1 MLLHTAQAACSSNAH
16 RHCRGCSEGCSGG
29 RRVSTGHL
37 CPRGASPR
45 RPRWGAGT
53 RCPVLQAPA
62 EAQKPPERRPARHG
76 PQQPGRCPPPA
87 SASPPPTSGTMDT
100 SRLRVLLSL
109 PVLLQL
115 AAGGGSP
122 RSGAPPRGC
131 PAHCQCEPDGRMLL
145 RVDCSDLGLSE
156 LPSNL
161 SVFTSY
167 LDLSMNNIS
176 HLSPNPLPSLRF
188 LEELRLAGNALTY
201 IPKGAFAGLYSLKV
215 LMLQNNQL
223 RQVPTEALQNLRS
236 LQSLRLDANHISY
249 VPPSCFSGLH
259 SLRHLWLDDNALT
272 EIPVQAFRSLSAL
285 QAMTL
290 ALNKIHHIP
299 DYAFGNLSSLV
310 VLHLHN
316 NRIHSLGKKC
326 FDGLHSLETLDLN
339 YNNLDEFPTAI
350 RTLSNLKELGFHS
363 NNIRSIPE
371 KAFVGNP
378 SLITIHFY
386 DNPIQFVGRSAFQH
400 LPELRTLTLN
410 GASQITEFPDLTG
423 TANLESLTLTG
434 AQISS
439 LPQTVCDQLPNLQV
453 LDLSYNLLEDLPS
466 FSVCQK
472 IQKIDL
478 RHNEIYEIKVDAFQ
492 QLLGLRSLNLAWNK
506 IVTIHPNAFSTLPSL
521 IKLDLSSN
529 LLSSFPVTG
538 LHGLTHLKLTGNH
551 GLQSLISSENFPE
564 LKVIEMP
571 YAYQC
576 CAFGVCENVYK
587 ISNQWNKGD
596 NSSMDDLY
604 KKDTGMFQVQDERDL
619 EDFLF
624 DFEEDLKALHSVQ
637 CSPSPGPFKPCEHL
651 FGSWLI
657 RIGVWTI
664 AVLALTCNALVTST
678 VFRSPLYI
686 SSVKLLIGMIAVV
699 NMLTGVC
706 SAVLAGVDAF
716 TFGSFARHGAWW
728 ENGVG
733 CQVIG
738 FLSIF
743 ASESSVFLLT
753 LAALERGFSVK
764 CSAKFETKT
773 PFSSLKAVI
782 LLCTLLALAMAT
794 VPLLGGSE
802 YSASPLCL
810 PLPFGEPSTTGYM
823 VALVLLNSLCFL
835 VMTIA
840 YTRLYCN
847 LEKGDLENIW
857 DCSMVKHIALLLFTN
872 CILYCP
878 VAFLSFS
885 SLLNLTFISPEVI
898 KFILLVIVPLP
909 ACLNPLLYILF
920 NPHFKEDLGSLGKQ
934 SHLWTRSPHPSLMS
948 INSDDVEK
956 QSCDSTQALVTFTSA
971 SIAYDLPS
979 NSVSLPA
986 YPMTESCHLSSV
998 AFVPCL

>member
-1 MLLHTAQAACSSNAH
+1 
-16 RHCRGCSEGCSGG
+16 
-29 RRVSTGHL
+29 
-37 CPRGASPR
+37 
-45 RPRWGAGT
+45 
-53 RCPVLQAPA
+53 
-62 EAQKPPERRPARHG
+62 
-76 PQQPGRCPPPA
+76 
-87 SASPPPTSGTMDT
+87 
-100 SRLRVLLSL
+100 
-109 PVLLQL
+109 
-115 AAGGGSP
+115 
-122 RSGAPPRGC
+122 
-131 PAHCQCEPDGRMLL
+131 
-145 RVDCSDLGLSE
+145 
-156 LPSNL
+156 
-161 SVFTSY
+161 
-167 LDLSMNNIS
+167 
-176 HLSPNPLPSLRF
+176 
-188 LEELRLAGNALTY
+188 
-201 IPKGAFAGLYSLKV
+201 
-215 LMLQNNQL
+215 
-223 RQVPTEALQNLRS
+223 
-236 LQSLRLDANHISY
+236 RLDANHISS
-249 VPPSCFSGLH
+249 VPPSCFSGLY

-290 ALNKIHHIP
+290 ALNKIQHIP
-299 DYAFGNLSSLV
+299 DYAFRNLSSLV
-310 VLHLHN
+310 V
-316 NRIHSLGKKC
+316 
-326 FDGLHSLETLDLN
+326 LDLN

-363 NNIRSIPE
+363 NNIKSIPE

-378 SLITIHFY
+378 SLITM
-386 DNPIQFVGRSAFQH
+386 S
-400 LPELRTLTLN
+400 LN

-423 TANLESLTLTG
+423 TASLESLTLTG

-466 FSVCQK
+466 FSVCRK
-472 IQKIDL
+472 LQKIDL
-478 RHNEIYEIKVDAFQ
+478 RHNEMCEIRANTFQ
-492 QLLGLRSLNLAWNK
+492 QLFSLRSLNLAWNK
-506 IVTIHPNAFSTLPSL
+506 IAIIHPNAFSTLPSL
-521 IKLDLSSN
+521 RKLDLSSN
-529 LLSSFPVTG
+529 RLSSFPVTG

-551 GLQSLISSENFPE
+551 ALQSLISSENFPE

-596 NSSMDDLY
+596 NSSADDLH
-604 KKDTGMFQVQDERDL
+604 KKDAGMFQVQDERDL
-619 EDFLF
+619 EDFLL

-637 CSPSPGPFKPCEHL
+637 CSPSPGPFKLCEYL

-678 VFRSPLYI
+678 VFRAPLYI
-686 SSVKLLIGMIAVV
+686 SSVKLLIGLIAVV
-699 NMLTGVC
+699 NMLTGVS

-716 TFGSFARHGAWW
+716 TFGSFAQHGAWW
-728 ENGVG
+728 EQGVG
-733 CQVIG
+733 CQVVG

-753 LAALERGFSVK
+753 LAALERGSSVK

-773 PFSSLKAVI
+773 PFSSLKAIVA
-782 LLCTLLALAMAT
+782 LCAMLAAT
-794 VPLLGGSE
+794 IAAVPLLGGSE

-810 PLPFGEPSTTGYM
+810 PLPFGEPSATGYM

-840 YTRLYCN
+840 YTKLYCN

-934 SHLWTRSPHPSLMS
+934 THFWTRSKHTSLMS

-971 SIAYDLPS
+971 SRAYDLPS
-979 NSVSLPA
+979 NSGSPPA

>member
-1 MLLHTAQAACSSNAH
+1 
-16 RHCRGCSEGCSGG
+16 
-29 RRVSTGHL
+29 
-37 CPRGASPR
+37 
-45 RPRWGAGT
+45 
-53 RCPVLQAPA
+53 
-62 EAQKPPERRPARHG
+62 
-76 PQQPGRCPPPA
+76 
-87 SASPPPTSGTMDT
+87 MDT
-100 SRLRVLLSL
+100 SWVSVLLSL
-109 PVLLQL
+109 PIFLQL
-115 AAGGGSP
+115 AAGGSSP
-122 RSGAPPRGC
+122 RPSALLRGC

-176 HLSPNPLPSLRF
+176 QLPPSPLHSLRF

-201 IPKGAFAGLYSLKV
+201 IPKGTFAGLYSLKV
-215 LMLQNNQL
+215 LMLQNNHL

-310 VLHLHN
+310 VL
-316 NRIHSLGKKC
+316 
-326 FDGLHSLETLDLN
+326 DLN
-339 YNNLDEFPTAI
+339 YNNLDEFPIAI

-363 NNIRSIPE
+363 NNIKSIPE

-386 DNPIQFVGRSAFQH
+386 DNPIQLVGRSAFQN

-423 TANLESLTLTG
+423 TASLESLTLTG

-439 LPQTVCDQLPNLQV
+439 LPQAVCDQLPNLQV
-453 LDLSYNLLEDLPS
+453 LDLSYNLLEELPS

-472 IQKIDL
+472 LQKIDL
-478 RHNEIYEIKVDAFQ
+478 RHNEIYAIKVDTFQ
-492 QLLGLRSLNLAWNK
+492 QLLSLRSLNLAWNK
-506 IVTIHPNAFSTLPSL
+506 IAVLHPNAFSTLPSL
-521 IKLDLSSN
+521 RKLDLSSN
-529 LLSSFPVTG
+529 RLSSFPVTG

-551 GLQSLISSENFPE
+551 ALQSLISSENFPE

-596 NSSMDDLY
+596 NSSTDDFH
-604 KKDTGMFQVQDERDL
+604 KKDAGMFQVQDDRDL
-619 EDFLF
+619 EDFLL

-637 CSPSPGPFKPCEHL
+637 CSPSPGPFKLCEYL

-678 VFRSPLYI
+678 VFRAPLYI
-686 SSVKLLIGMIAVV
+686 SSIKLLIGLIAAV
-699 NMLTGVC
+699 NMLMGVS

-716 TFGSFARHGAWW
+716 TFGSFAQHGAWW
-728 ENGVG
+728 EQGVG
-733 CQVIG
+733 CQVVG

-773 PFSSLKAVI
+773 PFSSLKAI
-782 LLCTLLALAMAT
+782 IWLCAALALTIAM
-794 VPLLGGSE
+794 VPLLGGSG

-840 YTRLYCN
+840 YTKLYCN
-847 LEKGDLENIW
+847 LEKGDLENMW

-920 NPHFKEDLGSLGKQ
+920 NPHFKEDLGSVGKQ
-934 SHLWTRSPHPSLMS
+934 AHIWTRSKHPSLVS
-948 INSDDVEK
+948 INSDDIEK

-979 NSVSLPA
+979 NSGSPPA
-986 YPMTESCHLSSV
+986 YPTTESCHLSSV

>member
-1 MLLHTAQAACSSNAH
+1 
-16 RHCRGCSEGCSGG
+16 
-29 RRVSTGHL
+29 
-37 CPRGASPR
+37 
-45 RPRWGAGT
+45 
-53 RCPVLQAPA
+53 
-62 EAQKPPERRPARHG
+62 
-76 PQQPGRCPPPA
+76 
-87 SASPPPTSGTMDT
+87 MDT
-100 SRLRVLLSL
+100 SPVGVLLSL
-109 PVLLQL
+109 LVLLQL
-115 AAGGGSP
+115 AAGADSLRP
-122 RSGAPPRGC
+122 GALLRDC
-131 PAHCQCEPDGRMLL
+131 PEQCQCESDGRMLL
-145 RVDCSDLGLSE
+145 KVDCSDLGLSE

-161 SVFTSY
+161 SVFTSF

-176 HLSPNPLPSLRF
+176 QLPPEPLHSLRF

-215 LMLQNNQL
+215 LMLQNNHL
-223 RQVPTEALQNLRS
+223 RQVPTEALQNLRN

-290 ALNKIHHIP
+290 ALNKIYHIP

-339 YNNLDEFPTAI
+339 YNTLDEFPTAI
-350 RTLSNLKELGFHS
+350 RTLSNLKEL
-363 NNIRSIPE
+363 
-371 KAFVGNP
+371 
-378 SLITIHFY
+378 HFY
-386 DNPIQFVGRSAFQH
+386 DNPIQLVGKSAFQH
-400 LPELRTLTLN
+400 LPQLRTLTLN

-423 TANLESLTLTG
+423 TASLQSLTLTG

-453 LDLSYNLLEDLPS
+453 LDLSYNLLQDLPS
-466 FSVCQK
+466 FSVCHK
-472 IQKIDL
+472 LQKIDL
-478 RHNEIYEIKVDAFQ
+478 RHNEIYEIKVDTFQ
-492 QLLGLRSLNLAWNK
+492 QLLGLRILNLASNK
-506 IVTIHPNAFSTLPSL
+506 IAIIHANAFSTLLSL
-521 IKLDLSSN
+521 RKLDLSSN
-529 LLSSFPVTG
+529 RLSSFPVTG

-551 GLQSLISSENFPE
+551 ALQSLISSENFPE

-576 CAFGVCENVYK
+576 CAFGLCENVYK

-596 NSSMDDLY
+596 NSSTDDLHR
-604 KKDTGMFQVQDERDL
+604 KDVGMLQVQDERDL
-619 EDFLF
+619 EDILL
-624 DFEEDLKALHSVQ
+624 DFEDDLKPLHSVQ
-637 CSPSPGPFKPCEHL
+637 CSPSPGPFKLCEYL

-664 AVLALTCNALVTST
+664 AVLALTCNALVVTLT
-678 VFRSPLYI
+678 VFRAPLYL
-686 SSVKLLIGMIAVV
+686 SSIKLLIGLIAGA
-699 NMLTGVC
+699 NMLMGVS

-716 TFGSFARHGAWW
+716 TFGSFAQHGAWW
-728 ENGVG
+728 EQGAG
-733 CQVIG
+733 CQVVG

-764 CSAKFETKT
+764 CAAKFETKA
-773 PFSSLKAVI
+773 PFCSLKAIIV
-782 LLCTLLALAMAT
+782 LCALLALTIAV

-835 VMTIA
+835 VMTIT
-840 YTRLYCN
+840 YTKLYCN
-847 LEKGDLENIW
+847 LEKGDLENVW
-857 DCSMVKHIALLLFTN
+857 DCSMVKHVALLLFTN

-885 SLLNLTFISPEVI
+885 SLLNLTFISPEVV
-898 KFILLVIVPLP
+898 KFILLVVVPLP

-920 NPHFKEDLGSLGKQ
+920 NPHFKEDLGGLGKQ
-934 SHLWTRSPHPSLMS
+934 THFWTRSKHSSLMS

-971 SIAYDLPS
+971 GIAYDLPS
-979 NSVSLPA
+979 NSVAPPV

>member
-1 MLLHTAQAACSSNAH
+1 MSDNVAFTQQAWLNTTSTVIELKKKAIDPEYSLLCAMKQEDREQITYTNLRGQRRFPGGDDTLPQVLKDESESVCQSDVRTEQLDSLAVADAAPHT
-16 RHCRGCSEGCSGG
+16 
-29 RRVSTGHL
+29 
-37 CPRGASPR
+37 
-45 RPRWGAGT
+45 
-53 RCPVLQAPA
+53 
-62 EAQKPPERRPARHG
+62 
-76 PQQPGRCPPPA
+76 
-87 SASPPPTSGTMDT
+87 
-100 SRLRVLLSL
+100 
-109 PVLLQL
+109 
-115 AAGGGSP
+115 
-122 RSGAPPRGC
+122 
-131 PAHCQCEPDGRMLL
+131 
-145 RVDCSDLGLSE
+145 
-156 LPSNL
+156 L
-161 SVFTSY
+161 SVFLSR
-167 LDLSMNNIS
+167 DLSMNNIS
-176 HLSPNPLPSLRF
+176 QLPPSPLHSLRF

-215 LMLQNNQL
+215 LMLQNNHL

-363 NNIRSIPE
+363 NNIKSIPE

-386 DNPIQFVGRSAFQH
+386 DNPIQLVGRSAFQH

-410 GASQITEFPDLTG
+410 GASQITEFPDLSGTG
-423 TANLESLTLTG
+423 SLESLTLTG

-439 LPQTVCDQLPNLQV
+439 LPQTVCDQLPNLQM

-472 IQKIDL
+472 LQKIDL
-478 RHNEIYEIKVDAFQ
+478 RHNEIYEIKVDTFQ
-492 QLLGLRSLNLAWNK
+492 QLLSLRSLNLAWNK
-506 IVTIHPNAFSTLPSL
+506 IAIIHPSAFSTLPSL
-521 IKLDLSSN
+521 RKLDLSSN
-529 LLSSFPVTG
+529 RLSSFPVTG

-551 GLQSLISSENFPE
+551 ALQSLISSENFPE

-596 NSSMDDLY
+596 NSSTDDLH
-604 KKDTGMFQVQDERDL
+604 KKDAGMFQVQDERDL
-619 EDFLF
+619 EDLLL

-637 CSPSPGPFKPCEHL
+637 CSPSPGPFKLCEYL

-678 VFRSPLYI
+678 VFRAPLYI
-686 SSVKLLIGMIAVV
+686 SSIKLLIGLIAAV
-699 NMLTGVC
+699 NMLMGVA
-706 SAVLAGVDAF
+706 SAVLAGVDAV
-716 TFGSFARHGAWW
+716 TFGSKA
-728 ENGVG
+728 
-733 CQVIG
+733 
-738 FLSIF
+738 
-743 ASESSVFLLT
+743 
-753 LAALERGFSVK
+753 
-764 CSAKFETKT
+764 
-773 PFSSLKAVI
+773 FSSLKAII
-782 LLCTLLALAMAT
+782 LLCAVLALTIAT

-840 YTRLYCN
+840 YTKLYCN

-885 SLLNLTFISPEVI
+885 SLLNLTFIGPEVI
-898 KFILLVIVPLP
+898 KFILLVIGPLP

-934 SHLWTRSPHPSLMS
+934 AHFWARSKHSSLMS

-979 NSVSLPA
+979 NAGSPST
-986 YPMTESCHLSSV
+986 YPKTESCHLSSV

>member
-1 MLLHTAQAACSSNAH
+1 
-16 RHCRGCSEGCSGG
+16 
-29 RRVSTGHL
+29 
-37 CPRGASPR
+37 
-45 RPRWGAGT
+45 
-53 RCPVLQAPA
+53 
-62 EAQKPPERRPARHG
+62 
-76 PQQPGRCPPPA
+76 
-87 SASPPPTSGTMDT
+87 MDT
-100 SRLRVLLSL
+100 SPVGVLLSL

-115 AAGGGSP
+115 AAVGGSP
-122 RSGAPPRGC
+122 RPGALLRGC

-156 LPSNL
+156 LPANL

-176 HLSPNPLPSLRF
+176 QLPPNPLYSLRF

-215 LMLQNNQL
+215 LMLQNNHL

-249 VPPSCFSGLH
+249 VPPSCFRGLH
-259 SLRHLWLDDNALT
+259 SLRHLWLDDNSLT
-272 EIPVQAFRSLSAL
+272 EVPVQAFRSLSAL

-350 RTLSNLKELGFHS
+350 RTLSNLKEL
-363 NNIRSIPE
+363 
-371 KAFVGNP
+371 
-378 SLITIHFY
+378 HFY
-386 DNPIQFVGRSAFQH
+386 DNPIQLVGRSAFQH

-423 TANLESLTLTG
+423 TASLESLTLTG

-439 LPQTVCDQLPNLQV
+439 LPQTACDQLPNLQV

-472 IQKIDL
+472 LQKIDL
-478 RHNEIYEIKVDAFQ
+478 RHNEIYEIKVDTFQ
-492 QLLGLRSLNLAWNK
+492 QLLGLRALNLAWNK
-506 IVTIHPNAFSTLPSL
+506 IAIIHPNAFSTLPSL
-521 IKLDLSSN
+521 RKLDLSSN
-529 LLSSFPVTG
+529 RLSSLPVTG

-551 GLQSLISSENFPE
+551 ALQSLISSENFPE

-587 ISNQWNKGD
+587 ISNQWNKED
-596 NSSMDDLY
+596 NRSTDDLY
-604 KKDTGMFQVQDERDL
+604 KKDAGMSQVQDERDL
-619 EDFLF
+619 EDFLL
-624 DFEEDLKALHSVQ
+624 DFEEDLKALHSAQ
-637 CSPSPGPFKPCEHL
+637 CSPSPGPFKLCEYL

-678 VFRSPLYI
+678 VFRAPLYI
-686 SSVKLLIGMIAVV
+686 SSIKLLIGLIAAV
-699 NMLTGVC
+699 NMLMGVS

-716 TFGSFARHGAWW
+716 TFGRFAQHGAWW
-728 ENGVG
+728 EQGVG
-733 CQVIG
+733 CQVVG

-764 CSAKFETKT
+764 CSAKLERKT
-773 PFSSLKAVI
+773 PFSSLKAII
-782 LLCTLLALAMAT
+782 LLCAVLALTIAT

-802 YSASPLCL
+802 FSASPLCL
-810 PLPFGEPSTTGYM
+810 PLPFGDPSTAGYM

-840 YTRLYCN
+840 YTKLYCN
-847 LEKGDLENIW
+847 LEKGDLENMW

-934 SHLWTRSPHPSLMS
+934 THFWTRSRNPSLMS

-956 QSCDSTQALVTFTSA
+956 QSCDSTQALVTFTST
-971 SIAYDLPS
+971 SIGYDLPS
-979 NSVSLPA
+979 NSVSPPA
-986 YPMTESCHLSSV
+986 YPVTESCHLSSV

>member
-1 MLLHTAQAACSSNAH
+1 
-16 RHCRGCSEGCSGG
+16 
-29 RRVSTGHL
+29 
-37 CPRGASPR
+37 
-45 RPRWGAGT
+45 
-53 RCPVLQAPA
+53 
-62 EAQKPPERRPARHG
+62 
-76 PQQPGRCPPPA
+76 
-87 SASPPPTSGTMDT
+87 MDT
-100 SRLRVLLSL
+100 SSAGLLLAL

-122 RSGAPPRGC
+122 RPGALLRGC
-131 PAHCQCEPDGRMLL
+131 PAHCQCEADGRMLL

-176 HLSPNPLPSLRF
+176 QLPPNPLHGLRF

-215 LMLQNNQL
+215 LMLQNNHL

-236 LQSLRLDANHISY
+236 LQSLRLDANHISS
-249 VPPSCFSGLH
+249 VPPSCFSGLY

-272 EIPVQAFRSLSAL
+272 EIPVQALRSLSAL

-299 DYAFGNLSSLV
+299 DYAFRNLSSLV

-363 NNIRSIPE
+363 NNIKSIPE

-378 SLITIHFY
+378 SLITM
-386 DNPIQFVGRSAFQH
+386 
-400 LPELRTLTLN
+400 TLN

-423 TANLESLTLTG
+423 TASLESLTLTG

-439 LPQTVCDQLPNLQV
+439 LPQTVCDQLPNLQA

-472 IQKIDL
+472 LQKIDL
-478 RHNEIYEIKVDAFQ
+478 RHNEMCEIRANTFQ
-492 QLLGLRSLNLAWNK
+492 QLFSLRSLNLAWNK
-506 IVTIHPNAFSTLPSL
+506 IAIIHPNAFSTLPSL
-521 IKLDLSSN
+521 RKLDLSSN
-529 LLSSFPVTG
+529 RLSSFPVTG

-551 GLQSLISSENFPE
+551 ALQSLISSENFPE

-587 ISNQWNKGD
+587 ISNQWTKGD
-596 NSSMDDLY
+596 NSSADDLH
-604 KKDTGMFQVQDERDL
+604 KKDAGMFQVQDERDL
-619 EDFLF
+619 EDFLL

-637 CSPSPGPFKPCEHL
+637 CSPSPGPFKLCEYL
-651 FGSWLI
+651 FGSWLT

-678 VFRSPLYI
+678 VFRAPLYI
-686 SSVKLLIGMIAVV
+686 SSVKLLIGLIAVV
-699 NMLTGVC
+699 NMLTGVS

-716 TFGSFARHGAWW
+716 TFGSFAQHGAWW
-728 ENGVG
+728 EQGVG
-733 CQVIG
+733 CQVVG

-773 PFSSLKAVI
+773 PFSSLKAIVV
-782 LLCTLLALAMAT
+782 LCAVLAVTVAA

-810 PLPFGEPSTTGYM
+810 PLPFGEPSATGYM

-840 YTRLYCN
+840 YTKLYCN

-920 NPHFKEDLGSLGKQ
+920 NPHFKEDLGSLGKKT
-934 SHLWTRSPHPSLMS
+934 HFWTRAKHTSLMS

-971 SIAYDLPS
+971 SRAYDLPS
-979 NSVSLPA
+979 NSGSPPA

>member
-1 MLLHTAQAACSSNAH
+1 
-16 RHCRGCSEGCSGG
+16 
-29 RRVSTGHL
+29 
-37 CPRGASPR
+37 
-45 RPRWGAGT
+45 
-53 RCPVLQAPA
+53 
-62 EAQKPPERRPARHG
+62 
-76 PQQPGRCPPPA
+76 
-87 SASPPPTSGTMDT
+87 MDT
-100 SRLRVLLSL
+100 SRARALLAL
-109 PVLLQL
+109 PLLLQL

-122 RSGAPPRGC
+122 RPGALPRGC

-176 HLSPNPLPSLRF
+176 QLPPSPLHSLRF

-215 LMLQNNQL
+215 LMLQNNHL

-350 RTLSNLKELGFHS
+350 KTLSNLKELGFHS
-363 NNIRSIPE
+363 NNIKSIPE

-386 DNPIQFVGRSAFQH
+386 DNPIQLVGRSAFQH

-410 GASQITEFPDLTG
+410 GASQITEFPDLSG
-423 TANLESLTLTG
+423 TASLESLTLTG

-439 LPQTVCDQLPNLQV
+439 LPQTVCDQLPNLQM

-472 IQKIDL
+472 LQKIDL
-478 RHNEIYEIKVDAFQ
+478 RHNEIYEIKVDTFQ
-492 QLLGLRSLNLAWNK
+492 QLLSLRSLNLAWNK
-506 IVTIHPNAFSTLPSL
+506 IAIIHPSAFSTLPSL
-521 IKLDLSSN
+521 RKLDLSSN
-529 LLSSFPVTG
+529 RLSSFPVTG
-538 LHGLTHLKLTGNH
+538 LHGLTHLKLTGNRA
-551 GLQSLISSENFPE
+551 LQSLISSENFPE

-596 NSSMDDLY
+596 NSSTDDLH
-604 KKDTGMFQVQDERDL
+604 KKDAGMFQVQDERDL
-619 EDFLF
+619 EDLLL
-624 DFEEDLKALHSVQ
+624 DFEEERKALRAVQ
-637 CSPSPGPFKPCEHL
+637 CSPSPGPFRLCECL

-657 RIGVWTI
+657 RIGVW
-664 AVLALTCNALVTST
+664 AVAAVALPCNALVTCT
-678 VFRSPLYI
+678 VFRAPLDLSP
-686 SSVKLLIGMIAVV
+686 VKLLVGLIAAA
-699 NMLTGVC
+699 NMLAGVA
-706 SAVLAGVDAF
+706 SAVLAGVDAV
-716 TFGSFARHGAWW
+716 TFGSFARHGARW
-728 ENGVG
+728 EQGPG
-733 CQVIG
+733 CRAVG
-738 FLSIF
+738 FLATF
-743 ASESSVFLLT
+743 AAESSVFLLT
-753 LAALERGFSVK
+753 LAALERGLPGKS
-764 CSAKFETKT
+764 SAKLEPRAF
-773 PFSSLKAVI
+773 PGLKAAA
-782 LLCTLLALAMAT
+782 LLCAGLALAVAA
-794 VPLLGGSE
+794 VPLLGGGGG
-802 YSASPLCL
+802 YGASPLCL
-810 PLPFGEPSTTGYM
+810 PLPFGEPRAAGYV

-835 VMTIA
+835 AMTAA
-840 YTRLYCN
+840 YTRLYCS
-847 LEKGDLENIW
+847 LEKGGLESRW
-857 DCSMVKHIALLLFTN
+857 DCAMVKHVALLLFTN
-872 CILYCP
+872 CVLYCP

-885 SLLNLTFISPEVI
+885 SLLNLAFLGPEVVA
-898 KFILLVIVPLP
+898 FILLVVGPLP
-909 ACLNPLLYILF
+909 ACLNPLLYILL
-920 NPHFKEDLGSLGKQ
+920 NPHFKEDLGSLGKRAPF
-934 SHLWTRSPHPSLMS
+934 WTRSKRASLML
-948 INSDDVEK
+948 INSDDDAEK
-956 QSCDSTQALVTFTSA
+956 QSCDSTQALVTFA
-971 SIAYDLPS
+971 GAGLAYDLPPDPGS
-979 NSVSLPA
+979 PSAAPR
-986 YPMTESCHLSSV
+986 TESCHLSSV

>member
-1 MLLHTAQAACSSNAH
+1 KKTSERNFVVFTTYCSVRFIFWGIPLLDCKLH
-16 RHCRGCSEGCSGG
+16 
-29 RRVSTGHL
+29 
-37 CPRGASPR
+37 
-45 RPRWGAGT
+45 
-53 RCPVLQAPA
+53 
-62 EAQKPPERRPARHG
+62 
-76 PQQPGRCPPPA
+76 
-87 SASPPPTSGTMDT
+87 
-100 SRLRVLLSL
+100 
-109 PVLLQL
+109 
-115 AAGGGSP
+115 
-122 RSGAPPRGC
+122 
-131 PAHCQCEPDGRMLL
+131 CEPDGRMLL

-176 HLSPNPLPSLRF
+176 QLPPNPLYSLRF

-215 LMLQNNQL
+215 LMLQNNHL

-363 NNIRSIPE
+363 NNIKSIPE

-386 DNPIQFVGRSAFQH
+386 DNPIQLVGRSAFQH

-423 TANLESLTLTG
+423 TASLESLTLTG

-439 LPQTVCDQLPNLQV
+439 LPQTACDQLPDLQV
-453 LDLSYNLLEDLPS
+453 LCVSGR
-466 FSVCQK
+466 Q
-472 IQKIDL
+472 DL
-478 RHNEIYEIKVDAFQ
+478 RHNEIYEIKGDTFQ
-492 QLLGLRSLNLAWNK
+492 QLLSLRALNLAWNK
-506 IVTIHPNAFSTLPSL
+506 IAIIHPNAFSTLPSL
-521 IKLDLSSN
+521 RKLDLSSN
-529 LLSSFPVTG
+529 RLSSFPVTG

-551 GLQSLISSENFPE
+551 ALQSLISSENFPE

-587 ISNQWNKGD
+587 ISNQWNKED
-596 NSSMDDLY
+596 NSSTDELH
-604 KKDTGMFQVQDERDL
+604 KKDAGMFQVQDERDL
-619 EDFLF
+619 EDFLL
-624 DFEEDLKALHSVQ
+624 DFEEDLKALHSAQ
-637 CSPSPGPFKPCEHL
+637 CSPAPGPFKLCEYL

-664 AVLALTCNALVTST
+664 AVLALTCNALVTLT
-678 VFRSPLYI
+678 VFRAPLYI
-686 SSVKLLIGMIAVV
+686 SSIKLLIGLIAAV
-699 NMLTGVC
+699 NTLMGVS

-716 TFGSFARHGAWW
+716 TFGSFAQHGAWW
-728 ENGVG
+728 EQGVG
-733 CQVIG
+733 CQVVG

-753 LAALERGFSVK
+753 LAALERGFSAK
-764 CSAKFETKT
+764 CSARFERRT
-773 PFSSLKAVI
+773 PLSSLKAII
-782 LLCTLLALAMAT
+782 LLCAVLALTIAT
-794 VPLLGGSE
+794 VPLLGGRE
-802 YSASPLCL
+802 FSASPLCL

-840 YTRLYCN
+840 YTKLCCS
-847 LEKGDLENIW
+847 LEKGDLENMW

-872 CILYCP
+872 CTLYCP

-898 KFILLVIVPLP
+898 TFILLVIVPLP

-934 SHLWTRSPHPSLMS
+934 THFWTRSRNPSLMS

-979 NSVSLPA
+979 SAVPPPA
-986 YPMTESCHLSSV
+986 YPVTESCHLSSV

>member
-1 MLLHTAQAACSSNAH
+1 
-16 RHCRGCSEGCSGG
+16 
-29 RRVSTGHL
+29 
-37 CPRGASPR
+37 
-45 RPRWGAGT
+45 
-53 RCPVLQAPA
+53 
-62 EAQKPPERRPARHG
+62 
-76 PQQPGRCPPPA
+76 
-87 SASPPPTSGTMDT
+87 MDT
-100 SRLRVLLSL
+100 SRVGVLLSL

-122 RSGAPPRGC
+122 RPGALLRGC

-176 HLSPNPLPSLRF
+176 QLPPSPLHSLRF
-188 LEELRLAGNALTY
+188 LEELRLSGNALTY

-215 LMLQNNQL
+215 LMLQNNHL
-223 RQVPTEALQNLRS
+223 RQVPAGALQNLRS

-350 RTLSNLKELGFHS
+350 RTLSNLKEL
-363 NNIRSIPE
+363 
-371 KAFVGNP
+371 
-378 SLITIHFY
+378 HFY
-386 DNPIQFVGRSAFQH
+386 DNPIQLVGRSAFQH

-423 TANLESLTLTG
+423 TASLESLTLTG

-439 LPQTVCDQLPNLQV
+439 LPQTACDQLPNLQV

-472 IQKIDL
+472 LQKIDL
-478 RHNEIYEIKVDAFQ
+478 RHNEIFEIRVDTFQ
-492 QLLGLRSLNLAWNK
+492 QLLNLRALNLAWNK
-506 IVTIHPNAFSTLPSL
+506 IAVIHPNAFSTLPSL
-521 IKLDLSSN
+521 RKLDLSSN

-551 GLQSLISSENFPE
+551 ALQSLISSENFPE

-576 CAFGVCENVYK
+576 CAFGACENVYK
-587 ISNQWNKGD
+587 ISNQWNKDD
-596 NSSMDDLY
+596 NSSTDDFH
-604 KKDTGMFQVQDERDL
+604 KKDAGMFQIQDERDL
-619 EDFLF
+619 EDFLL
-624 DFEEDLKALHSVQ
+624 DFEEDLKALHSAQ
-637 CSPSPGPFKPCEHL
+637 CSPSPGPFKLCEYL

-678 VFRSPLYI
+678 VFRAPLYI
-686 SSVKLLIGMIAVV
+686 SSIKLLIGLIAAV
-699 NMLTGVC
+699 NMLMGVS

-716 TFGSFARHGAWW
+716 TFGSFAQHGAWW
-728 ENGVG
+728 EQGVG
-733 CQVIG
+733 CQVVG

-764 CSAKFETKT
+764 YSAKFERKT
-773 PFSSLKAVI
+773 PFSSLKVII
-782 LLCTLLALAMAT
+782 LLCAVLALTIAT

-802 YSASPLCL
+802 FSASPLCL

-840 YTRLYCN
+840 YTKLYCN

-934 SHLWTRSPHPSLMS
+934 THFWTRSRNPSLMS

-979 NSVSLPA
+979 NSVSPPA
-986 YPMTESCHLSSV
+986 YPVTESCHLSSV
-998 AFVPCL
+998 AFVPCV

>member
-1 MLLHTAQAACSSNAH
+1 MLRSRA
-16 RHCRGCSEGCSGG
+16 
-29 RRVSTGHL
+29 
-37 CPRGASPR
+37 GALL
-45 RPRWGAGT
+45 A
-53 RCPVLQAPA
+53 LPA
-62 EAQKPPERRPARHG
+62 
-76 PQQPGRCPPPA
+76 
-87 SASPPPTSGTMDT
+87 
-100 SRLRVLLSL
+100 
-109 PVLLQL
+109 LLQL
-115 AAGGGSP
+115 AAAGGPPGP
-122 RSGAPPRGC
+122 GAPSRGC
-131 PAHCQCEPDGRMLL
+131 PAPCRCEPDGRTLL
-145 RVDCSDLGLSE
+145 RVDCSDRGLAR
-156 LPSNL
+156 LPPDVSA
-161 SVFTSY
+161 FTSY

-176 HLSPNPLPSLRF
+176 QLPPGPLHSLRF
-188 LEELRLAGNALTY
+188 LEELRLAGNALTH

-236 LQSLRLDANHISY
+236 LQS
-249 VPPSCFSGLH
+249 
-259 SLRHLWLDDNALT
+259 
-272 EIPVQAFRSLSAL
+272 
-285 QAMTL
+285 
-290 ALNKIHHIP
+290 
-299 DYAFGNLSSLV
+299 
-310 VLHLHN
+310 LHLHN

-472 IQKIDL
+472 LQKIDF
-478 RHNEIYEIKVDAFQ
+478 RHNEICEVKVDTFQ
-492 QLLGLRSLNLAWNK
+492 QLLSLRSLNLAWNK
-506 IVTIHPNAFSTLPSL
+506 IAIIHPGAFSTLPSL
-521 IKLDLSSN
+521 RKLDLSSN

-551 GLQSLISSENFPE
+551 DLQSLISSENFPE
-564 LKVIEMP
+564 LKVMEMP

-576 CAFGVCENVYK
+576 CAFGVCENIYK
-587 ISNQWNKGD
+587 ISSPWNKGD
-596 NSSMDDLY
+596 NGSVDDFQ
-604 KKDTGMFQVQDERDL
+604 KKDSGMFHVQDERDL
-619 EDFLF
+619 EDFLL

-651 FGSWLI
+651 FGSWLM

-664 AVLALTCNALVTST
+664 AVLALSCNALVLSS
-678 VFRSPLYI
+678 VLRSPLYI
-686 SSVKLLIGMIAVV
+686 SSIKLLIGVIAVV
-699 NMLTGVC
+699 NMLMGVS
-706 SAVLAGVDAF
+706 SAVLASVDAF
-716 TFGSFARHGAWW
+716 TFGSFAKHGAWW
-728 ENGVG
+728 ENGAG

-764 CSAKFETKT
+764 CPAKFEMKT
-773 PFSSLKAVI
+773 PFSNLKAII
-782 LLCTLLALAMAT
+782 LLCALLALTIAT
-794 VPLLGGSE
+794 VPLLGGNE

-835 VMTIA
+835 IMTIA
-840 YTRLYCN
+840 YTKLYCN
-847 LEKGDLENIW
+847 LEKGNLESIW

-885 SLLNLTFISPEVI
+885 SLLNLTFISPDVI

-934 SHLWTRSPHPSLMS
+934 PHFWMRKKHSSLIS
-948 INSDDVEK
+948 VNSDDAEK

-979 NSVSLPA
+979 NSGTSPA

-998 AFVPCL
+998 PFVPCL

>member
-1 MLLHTAQAACSSNAH
+1 
-16 RHCRGCSEGCSGG
+16 
-29 RRVSTGHL
+29 
-37 CPRGASPR
+37 
-45 RPRWGAGT
+45 
-53 RCPVLQAPA
+53 
-62 EAQKPPERRPARHG
+62 
-76 PQQPGRCPPPA
+76 
-87 SASPPPTSGTMDT
+87 MDT
-100 SRLRVLLSL
+100 SRVGVLLSL

-122 RSGAPPRGC
+122 RPGALLRGC

-176 HLSPNPLPSLRF
+176 QLPPSPLHSLRF
-188 LEELRLAGNALTY
+188 LEELRLSGNALTY

-215 LMLQNNQL
+215 LMLQNNHL
-223 RQVPTEALQNLRS
+223 RQVPAGALQNLRS

-350 RTLSNLKELGFHS
+350 RTLSNLKEL
-363 NNIRSIPE
+363 
-371 KAFVGNP
+371 
-378 SLITIHFY
+378 HFY
-386 DNPIQFVGRSAFQH
+386 DNPIQLVGRSAFQH

-423 TANLESLTLTG
+423 TASLESLTLTG

-439 LPQTVCDQLPNLQV
+439 LPQTACDQLPNLQV

-472 IQKIDL
+472 LQKIDL
-478 RHNEIYEIKVDAFQ
+478 RHNEIFEIRVDTFQ
-492 QLLGLRSLNLAWNK
+492 QLLSLRALNLAWNK
-506 IVTIHPNAFSTLPSL
+506 IAVIHPNAFSTLPSL
-521 IKLDLSSN
+521 RKLDLSSN

-551 GLQSLISSENFPE
+551 ALQSLISSENFPE

-576 CAFGVCENVYK
+576 CAFGACENVYK
-587 ISNQWNKGD
+587 ISNQWNKDD
-596 NSSMDDLY
+596 NSSTDDLH
-604 KKDTGMFQVQDERDL
+604 KKDAGMFQIQDERDL
-619 EDFLF
+619 EDFLL
-624 DFEEDLKALHSVQ
+624 DFEEDLKALHSAQ
-637 CSPSPGPFKPCEHL
+637 CSPSPGPFKLCEYL

-678 VFRSPLYI
+678 VFRAPLYI
-686 SSVKLLIGMIAVV
+686 SSIKLLIGLIAAV
-699 NMLTGVC
+699 NMLMGVS

-716 TFGSFARHGAWW
+716 TFGSFAQHGAWW
-728 ENGVG
+728 EQGVG

-764 CSAKFETKT
+764 YSAKFERKT
-773 PFSSLKAVI
+773 PFSSLKVII
-782 LLCTLLALAMAT
+782 LLCAVLALTIAT

-802 YSASPLCL
+802 FSASPLCL

-840 YTRLYCN
+840 YTKLYCN

-934 SHLWTRSPHPSLMS
+934 THFWTRSRNPSLMS

-979 NSVSLPA
+979 NSVSPPA
-986 YPMTESCHLSSV
+986 YPVTESCHLSSV
-998 AFVPCL
+998 AFVPCV

>member
-1 MLLHTAQAACSSNAH
+1 MDIS
-16 RHCRGCSEGCSGG
+16 
-29 RRVSTGHL
+29 RVG
-37 CPRGASPR
+37 
-45 RPRWGAGT
+45 
-53 RCPVLQAPA
+53 
-62 EAQKPPERRPARHG
+62 
-76 PQQPGRCPPPA
+76 
-87 SASPPPTSGTMDT
+87 
-100 SRLRVLLSL
+100 VLLSL

-122 RSGAPPRGC
+122 RPGALLRGC

-176 HLSPNPLPSLRF
+176 QLPPSPLHSLRF
-188 LEELRLAGNALTY
+188 LEELRLSGNALTH

-215 LMLQNNQL
+215 LMLQNNHL
-223 RQVPTEALQNLRS
+223 RQVPAGALQNLRS

-350 RTLSNLKELGFHS
+350 RTLSNLKEL
-363 NNIRSIPE
+363 
-371 KAFVGNP
+371 
-378 SLITIHFY
+378 HFY
-386 DNPIQFVGRSAFQH
+386 DNPIQLVGRSAFQH

-423 TANLESLTLTG
+423 TASLESLTLTG

-439 LPQTVCDQLPNLQV
+439 LPQTACDQLPNLQV

-472 IQKIDL
+472 LQKIDL
-478 RHNEIYEIKVDAFQ
+478 RHNEIFEIKVDTFQ
-492 QLLGLRSLNLAWNK
+492 QLLSLRALNLAWNK
-506 IVTIHPNAFSTLPSL
+506 IAVIHPNAFSTLPSL
-521 IKLDLSSN
+521 RKLDLSSN

-551 GLQSLISSENFPE
+551 ALQSLISSENFPE

-576 CAFGVCENVYK
+576 CAFGACENVYK
-587 ISNQWNKGD
+587 ISNQWNKDD
-596 NSSMDDLY
+596 NSSTDDLH
-604 KKDTGMFQVQDERDL
+604 KKDAGMFQIQDERDL
-619 EDFLF
+619 EDFLL
-624 DFEEDLKALHSVQ
+624 DFEEDLKALHSAQ
-637 CSPSPGPFKPCEHL
+637 CSPSPGPFKLCEYL

-678 VFRSPLYI
+678 VFRASLYI
-686 SSVKLLIGMIAVV
+686 SSIKLLIGLIAAV
-699 NMLTGVC
+699 NMLMGVS

-716 TFGSFARHGAWW
+716 TFGSFAQHGAWW
-728 ENGVG
+728 EQGVG
-733 CQVIG
+733 CQVVG

-764 CSAKFETKT
+764 CSAKFERKT
-773 PFSSLKAVI
+773 PFSSLKVII
-782 LLCTLLALAMAT
+782 LLCAVLALTIAT

-802 YSASPLCL
+802 FSASPLCL

-840 YTRLYCN
+840 YTKLYCN

-934 SHLWTRSPHPSLMS
+934 THFWTRSRNPSLMS

-979 NSVSLPA
+979 NSVSPPA
-986 YPMTESCHLSSV
+986 YPVTESCHLSSV
-998 AFVPCL
+998 AFVPCV

>member
-1 MLLHTAQAACSSNAH
+1 
-16 RHCRGCSEGCSGG
+16 
-29 RRVSTGHL
+29 
-37 CPRGASPR
+37 
-45 RPRWGAGT
+45 
-53 RCPVLQAPA
+53 
-62 EAQKPPERRPARHG
+62 
-76 PQQPGRCPPPA
+76 
-87 SASPPPTSGTMDT
+87 MDT
-100 SRLRVLLSL
+100 SSVGFLLAL

-122 RSGAPPRGC
+122 RPGALLRGC

-176 HLSPNPLPSLRF
+176 QLPPNPLHGLRF

-215 LMLQNNQL
+215 LMLQNNHL

-236 LQSLRLDANHISY
+236 LQSLRLDANHISS
-249 VPPSCFSGLH
+249 VPPSCFSGLY

-299 DYAFGNLSSLV
+299 DYAFRNLSSLV

-350 RTLSNLKELGFHS
+350 RTLSNLKEL
-363 NNIRSIPE
+363 
-371 KAFVGNP
+371 
-378 SLITIHFY
+378 HFY
-386 DNPIQFVGRSAFQH
+386 DNPIQVVGRSAFQH
-400 LPELRTLTLN
+400 LPELRILTLN

-423 TANLESLTLTG
+423 TASLESLTLTG

-472 IQKIDL
+472 LQKIDL
-478 RHNEIYEIKVDAFQ
+478 RHNEMCEIRANTFQ
-492 QLLGLRSLNLAWNK
+492 QLFSLRSLNLAWNK
-506 IVTIHPNAFSTLPSL
+506 IAIIHPNAFSTLPSL
-521 IKLDLSSN
+521 RKLDLSSN
-529 LLSSFPVTG
+529 RLSSFPVTG

-551 GLQSLISSENFPE
+551 ALQSLISSENFPE

-596 NSSMDDLY
+596 NSSADDLH
-604 KKDTGMFQVQDERDL
+604 KKDAGMFQVQDERDL
-619 EDFLF
+619 EDFLL

-637 CSPSPGPFKPCEHL
+637 CSPSPGPFKLCEYL

-678 VFRSPLYI
+678 VFRAPRYI
-686 SSVKLLIGMIAVV
+686 SSVKLLIGLIAVV
-699 NMLTGVC
+699 NMLTGVS

-716 TFGSFARHGAWW
+716 TFGSFAQHGAWW
-728 ENGVG
+728 EQGVG
-733 CQVIG
+733 CQVVG
-738 FLSIF
+738 FSSIF

-753 LAALERGFSVK
+753 LAALERGFAVK

-773 PFSSLKAVI
+773 PFSSLKAIVA
-782 LLCTLLALAMAT
+782 LCALLAAT
-794 VPLLGGSE
+794 IAAVPLLGGSE

-810 PLPFGEPSTTGYM
+810 PLPLGEPSATGYM

-840 YTRLYCN
+840 YTKLYCN

-934 SHLWTRSPHPSLMS
+934 THFWTRSTHTSLMS

-971 SIAYDLPS
+971 SRAYDLPS
-979 NSVSLPA
+979 NSGSPPA

>member
-1 MLLHTAQAACSSNAH
+1 
-16 RHCRGCSEGCSGG
+16 
-29 RRVSTGHL
+29 
-37 CPRGASPR
+37 
-45 RPRWGAGT
+45 
-53 RCPVLQAPA
+53 
-62 EAQKPPERRPARHG
+62 
-76 PQQPGRCPPPA
+76 
-87 SASPPPTSGTMDT
+87 MDT
-100 SRLRVLLSL
+100 SRVGVLLSL

-115 AAGGGSP
+115 AAGDGSP
-122 RSGAPPRGC
+122 RPGALLRGC

-176 HLSPNPLPSLRF
+176 QLPPSPLHSLRF

-215 LMLQNNQL
+215 LMLQNNHL
-223 RQVPTEALQNLRS
+223 RQVPAGALQNLRS
-236 LQSLRLDANHISY
+236 LQSLRLDANHISS
-249 VPPSCFSGLH
+249 VPPGCFSGLH

-350 RTLSNLKELGFHS
+350 RTLSNLKEL
-363 NNIRSIPE
+363 
-371 KAFVGNP
+371 
-378 SLITIHFY
+378 HFY
-386 DNPIQFVGRSAFQH
+386 DNPIQVVGRSAFQH

-423 TANLESLTLTG
+423 TASLESLTLTG
-434 AQISS
+434 AQIST
-439 LPQTVCDQLPNLQV
+439 LPQAACNQLPNLQV

-472 IQKIDL
+472 LQKIDL
-478 RHNEIYEIKVDAFQ
+478 RHNEIFEIKVDTFQ
-492 QLLGLRSLNLAWNK
+492 QLLSLRALNLAWNK
-506 IVTIHPNAFSTLPSL
+506 IAVIHPNAFSTLPSL
-521 IKLDLSSN
+521 RKLDLSSN

-551 GLQSLISSENFPE
+551 ALQSLISSENFPE
-564 LKVIEMP
+564 LKIIEMP

-587 ISNQWNKGD
+587 IPNQGNKDD
-596 NSSMDDLY
+596 NSSTDDLP
-604 KKDTGMFQVQDERDL
+604 KKDAGMFQVQDERDL
-619 EDFLF
+619 EDFLL
-624 DFEEDLKALHSVQ
+624 DFEEDLKALHSAQ
-637 CSPSPGPFKPCEHL
+637 CSPSPGPFKLCEYL

-678 VFRSPLYI
+678 VFRAPLYI
-686 SSVKLLIGMIAVV
+686 SSIKLLIGLIAVV
-699 NMLTGVC
+699 NMLMGVC
-706 SAVLAGVDAF
+706 SAVLACVDAF
-716 TFGSFARHGAWW
+716 TFGSFAQHGAWW
-728 ENGVG
+728 EQGVG
-733 CQVIG
+733 CQVVG

-764 CSAKFETKT
+764 CSAKFERKT
-773 PFSSLKAVI
+773 PFSSLKAII
-782 LLCTLLALAMAT
+782 LLCAVLALTIAT

-802 YSASPLCL
+802 FSASPLCL
-810 PLPFGEPSTTGYM
+810 PLPSGEPSTTGYM

-840 YTRLYCN
+840 YTKLYCN
-847 LEKGDLENIW
+847 LEKGDLENVW

-934 SHLWTRSPHPSLMS
+934 THFWTRSRNASLMS

-971 SIAYDLPS
+971 SIAYDPPS
-979 NSVSLPA
+979 SSVSPPA
-986 YPMTESCHLSSV
+986 YPVAESCHLSSV

>member
-1 MLLHTAQAACSSNAH
+1 
-16 RHCRGCSEGCSGG
+16 
-29 RRVSTGHL
+29 
-37 CPRGASPR
+37 
-45 RPRWGAGT
+45 
-53 RCPVLQAPA
+53 
-62 EAQKPPERRPARHG
+62 
-76 PQQPGRCPPPA
+76 
-87 SASPPPTSGTMDT
+87 MDT
-100 SRLRVLLSL
+100 SRVHKLLSL
-109 PVLLQL
+109 LALLQL
-115 AAGGGSP
+115 VAAGSP
-122 RSGAPPRGC
+122 SGPDVMPRGC
-131 PAHCQCEPDGRMLL
+131 PSHCHCELDGRMLL

-176 HLSPNPLPSLRF
+176 QLPASLLHRLRF
-188 LEELRLAGNALTY
+188 LEELRLAGNSLTH
-201 IPKGAFAGLYSLKV
+201 IPKGAFTGLHSLKV

-223 RQVPTEALQNLRS
+223 RQVPEEALQNLRS
-236 LQSLRLDANHISY
+236 LQSLRLDANRISY

-272 EIPVQAFRSLSAL
+272 DVPVQAFRSLSAL

-290 ALNKIHHIP
+290 ALNKIHHIA

-350 RTLSNLKELGFHS
+350 KTLSNLKEL
-363 NNIRSIPE
+363 
-371 KAFVGNP
+371 
-378 SLITIHFY
+378 HFY
-386 DNPIQFVGRSAFQH
+386 DNPIQFVGVSAFQH

-423 TANLESLTLTG
+423 TATLESLTLTG
-434 AQISS
+434 AKISS

-466 FSVCQK
+466 LSGCQK
-472 IQKIDL
+472 LQKIDL
-478 RHNEIYEIKVDAFQ
+478 RHNEIYEIKGGTFQ
-492 QLLGLRSLNLAWNK
+492 QLLSLRSLNLAWNK
-506 IVTIHPNAFSTLPSL
+506 IAVIHPKAFSTLPAL
-521 IKLDLSSN
+521 MKLDLSSN

-551 GLQSLISSENFPE
+551 ALQSLIPSANFPE
-564 LKVIEMP
+564 LKIIEMP

-576 CAFGVCENVYK
+576 CAFGACENVYK
-587 ISNQWNKGD
+587 ISNQWIN
-596 NSSMDDLY
+596 DDSVDSVGGLH
-604 KKDTGMFQVQDERDL
+604 KKDAGLFQAQDERDL
-619 EDFLF
+619 EDLLL

-657 RIGVWTI
+657 RIGVWTT
-664 AVLALTCNALVTST
+664 AVLALSCNALVALT
-678 VFRSPLYI
+678 VFRTPLHI
-686 SSVKLLIGMIAVV
+686 SSIKLLIGVIAVV
-699 NMLTGVC
+699 DILLGVS
-706 SAVLAGVDAF
+706 SAVLAVVDSF
-716 TFGSFARHGAWW
+716 TFGRFAQHGAWW
-728 ENGVG
+728 EDGIG
-733 CQVIG
+733 CQIVG

-743 ASESSVFLLT
+743 ASESSIFLLT

-764 CSAKFETKT
+764 GSSKFEVKA
-773 PFSSLKAVI
+773 PLSSLKAII
-782 LLCTLLALAMAT
+782 LLCVLLALTIAT

-802 YSASPLCL
+802 YNASPLCL

-835 VMTIA
+835 IMTIA
-840 YTRLYCN
+840 YTKLYCS
-847 LEKGDLENIW
+847 LEKGELENLW
-857 DCSMVKHIALLLFTN
+857 DCSMVKHVALLLFTN

-878 VAFLSFS
+878 VAFISFS
-885 SLLNLTFISPEVI
+885 SLLNLTFISPEVV

-909 ACLNPLLYILF
+909 ACLNPLLYIVF
-920 NPHFKEDLGSLGKQ
+920 NPHFKEDMGSLGRRTRF
-934 SHLWTRSPHPSLMS
+934 WTRSKHPSLLS

-956 QSCDSTQALVTFTSA
+956 RSCDSTQALVSFTHA

-979 NSVSLPA
+979 NSGPSPA

>member
-1 MLLHTAQAACSSNAH
+1 
-16 RHCRGCSEGCSGG
+16 
-29 RRVSTGHL
+29 
-37 CPRGASPR
+37 
-45 RPRWGAGT
+45 
-53 RCPVLQAPA
+53 
-62 EAQKPPERRPARHG
+62 
-76 PQQPGRCPPPA
+76 
-87 SASPPPTSGTMDT
+87 MDT
-100 SRLRVLLSL
+100 SSAGLLLAL

-122 RSGAPPRGC
+122 RPGALLRGC

-176 HLSPNPLPSLRF
+176 QLPPNPLHGLRF
-188 LEELRLAGNALTY
+188 LEEL
-201 IPKGAFAGLYSLKV
+201 
-215 LMLQNNQL
+215 MLQNNHL

-236 LQSLRLDANHISY
+236 LQSLRLDANHISS
-249 VPPSCFSGLH
+249 VPPSCFSGLY

-272 EIPVQAFRSLSAL
+272 EIPVQALRSLSAL

-299 DYAFGNLSSLV
+299 DYAFRNLSSLV

-363 NNIRSIPE
+363 NSIKSIPE

-386 DNPIQFVGRSAFQH
+386 DNPIQVVGRSAFQH

-423 TANLESLTLTG
+423 TASLESLTLTG

-439 LPQTVCDQLPNLQV
+439 LPQTVCDQLPNLQA

-472 IQKIDL
+472 LQKIDL
-478 RHNEIYEIKVDAFQ
+478 RHNEMCEIRANTFQ
-492 QLLGLRSLNLAWNK
+492 QLFSLRSLNLAWNK
-506 IVTIHPNAFSTLPSL
+506 IAIIHPNAFSTLPSL
-521 IKLDLSSN
+521 RKLDLSSN
-529 LLSSFPVTG
+529 RLSSFPVTG

-551 GLQSLISSENFPE
+551 ALQSLISSENFPE

-587 ISNQWNKGD
+587 ISNQWTKGD
-596 NSSMDDLY
+596 NSSADDLH
-604 KKDTGMFQVQDERDL
+604 KKDAGMFQVQGQSRTLLPGSWSLKRETELIIPELLIPADERDL
-619 EDFLF
+619 EDFLL

-637 CSPSPGPFKPCEHL
+637 CSPSPGPFKLCEYL

-678 VFRSPLYI
+678 VFRAPLYI
-686 SSVKLLIGMIAVV
+686 SSVKLLIGLIAVV
-699 NMLTGVC
+699 NMLTGVS

-716 TFGSFARHGAWW
+716 TFGSFAQHGAWW
-728 ENGVG
+728 EQGVG
-733 CQVIG
+733 CQVVG

-773 PFSSLKAVI
+773 PFSSLKAIVV
-782 LLCTLLALAMAT
+782 LCAVLAVTIAA

-840 YTRLYCN
+840 YTKLYCN

-934 SHLWTRSPHPSLMS
+934 THFWTRAKHTSLMS

-971 SIAYDLPS
+971 SRAYDLPS
-979 NSVSLPA
+979 NSGSPPA

>member
-1 MLLHTAQAACSSNAH
+1 MEGMAGRIKNRVRISKRTVMDVMCKVTSSLWATLAEREDTHLALGSRSPAPLTWVGLHLLTEPGTASDEKAA
-16 RHCRGCSEGCSGG
+16 EQKQ
-29 RRVSTGHL
+29 
-37 CPRGASPR
+37 GA
-45 RPRWGAGT
+45 
-53 RCPVLQAPA
+53 
-62 EAQKPPERRPARHG
+62 
-76 PQQPGRCPPPA
+76 
-87 SASPPPTSGTMDT
+87 
-100 SRLRVLLSL
+100 LL
-109 PVLLQL
+109 
-115 AAGGGSP
+115 
-122 RSGAPPRGC
+122 RGC

-176 HLSPNPLPSLRF
+176 QLAPNPLHGLRF
-188 LEELRLAGNALTY
+188 LEELRLAGNALTH

-215 LMLQNNQL
+215 LMLQNNHL

-236 LQSLRLDANHISY
+236 LQSLRLDANHISH

-316 NRIHSLGKKC
+316 NGIHSLGKKC

-339 YNNLDEFPTAI
+339 YNHLDEFPTAI

-363 NNIRSIPE
+363 NNIKSIPE

-386 DNPIQFVGRSAFQH
+386 DNPIQLVGRSAFQH

-423 TANLESLTLTG
+423 TASLESLTLTG

-439 LPQTVCDQLPNLQV
+439 LPPTVCDQLPNLQV

-472 IQKIDL
+472 LQKIDL
-478 RHNEIYEIKVDAFQ
+478 RHNEICEIKADTFQ
-492 QLLGLRSLNLAWNK
+492 KLFSLRSLNLAWNK
-506 IVTIHPNAFSTLPSL
+506 IAIIHPSAFSTLPSL
-521 IKLDLSSN
+521 RKLDLSSN
-529 LLSSFPVTG
+529 RLSSFPVTG

-551 GLQSLISSENFPE
+551 ALQSLISSENFPE
-564 LKVIEMP
+564 LKVVEVP

-576 CAFGVCENVYK
+576 CTFGVCESVYK
-587 ISNQWNKGD
+587 ISNQWNRGD
-596 NSSMDDLY
+596 NSSADDLH
-604 KKDTGMFQVQDERDL
+604 KKDAGMFQVQDERDL
-619 EDFLF
+619 EDFLL

-637 CSPSPGPFKPCEHL
+637 CSPSPGPFKLCEYL

-664 AVLALTCNALVTST
+664 AVLALTCNALVTCT
-678 VFRSPLYI
+678 VFRAPVYI
-686 SSVKLLIGMIAVV
+686 SSIKLLIGLLAAA
-699 NMLTGVC
+699 NMLMGVS
-706 SAVLAGVDAF
+706 SAVLAGVDAL

-728 ENGVG
+728 EQGVG
-733 CQVIG
+733 CQVVG
-738 FLSIF
+738 FLSVF
-743 ASESSVFLLT
+743 ASECSVFLLT
-753 LAALERGFSVK
+753 LAALERGFSAG
-764 CSAKFETKT
+764 CAARFDT
-773 PFSSLKAVI
+773 
-782 LLCTLLALAMAT
+782 
-794 VPLLGGSE
+794 
-802 YSASPLCL
+802 
-810 PLPFGEPSTTGYM
+810 FGEPSAAGYM

-840 YTRLYCN
+840 YTKLYCS
-847 LEKGDLENIW
+847 LEKGDLENMW

-878 VAFLSFS
+878 VAFLSFA
-885 SLLNLTFISPEVI
+885 SLLNLTFISPEVVM
-898 KFILLVIVPLP
+898 FILLVIVPLP
-909 ACLNPLLYILF
+909 ACLNPLLYILL

-934 SHLWTRSPHPSLMS
+934 THFWTRSKHTSLVS
-948 INSDDVEK
+948 VNSDDVEK
-956 QSCDSTQALVTFTSA
+956 QSCDSTQALVSFTSA

-979 NSVSLPA
+979 SSGSPPA
-986 YPMTESCHLSSV
+986 YPVTESCHLSSV

>member
-1 MLLHTAQAACSSNAH
+1 
-16 RHCRGCSEGCSGG
+16 
-29 RRVSTGHL
+29 
-37 CPRGASPR
+37 
-45 RPRWGAGT
+45 
-53 RCPVLQAPA
+53 
-62 EAQKPPERRPARHG
+62 
-76 PQQPGRCPPPA
+76 
-87 SASPPPTSGTMDT
+87 MDT
-100 SRLRVLLSL
+100 SRVRMLLSL
-109 PVLLQL
+109 LALLQL
-115 AAGGGSP
+115 VAAGSP
-122 RSGAPPRGC
+122 PRPDTMPRGC
-131 PAHCQCEPDGRMLL
+131 PSYCHCELDGRMLL

-176 HLSPNPLPSLRF
+176 QLPASLLHRLRF
-188 LEELRLAGNALTY
+188 LEELRLAGNALTH
-201 IPKGAFAGLYSLKV
+201 IPKGAFAGLHSLKV

-223 RQVPTEALQNLRS
+223 RQVPEEALQNLRS
-236 LQSLRLDANHISY
+236 LQS
-249 VPPSCFSGLH
+249 
-259 SLRHLWLDDNALT
+259 
-272 EIPVQAFRSLSAL
+272 
-285 QAMTL
+285 
-290 ALNKIHHIP
+290 
-299 DYAFGNLSSLV
+299 
-310 VLHLHN
+310 LHLHN

-350 RTLSNLKELGFHS
+350 KTLSNLKELGFHS

-371 KAFVGNP
+371 RAFVGNP

-386 DNPIQFVGRSAFQH
+386 DNPIQFVGISAFQH

-423 TANLESLTLTG
+423 TATLESLTLTG
-434 AQISS
+434 AKISS

-466 FSVCQK
+466 LSGCQK
-472 IQKIDL
+472 LQKIDL
-478 RHNEIYEIKVDAFQ
+478 RHNEIYEIKGGTFQ
-492 QLLGLRSLNLAWNK
+492 QLFNLRSLNLARNK
-506 IVTIHPNAFSTLPSL
+506 IAIIHPNAFSTLPSL

-538 LHGLTHLKLTGNH
+538 LHGLTHLKLTGNRA
-551 GLQSLISSENFPE
+551 LQSLIPSANFPE
-564 LKVIEMP
+564 LKIIEMP

-576 CAFGVCENVYK
+576 CAFGGCENVYK
-587 ISNQWNKGD
+587 IPNQWNKD
-596 NSSMDDLY
+596 DSSSVDDLR
-604 KKDTGMFQVQDERDL
+604 KKDAGLFQVQDERDL
-619 EDFLF
+619 EDFLL
-624 DFEEDLKALHSVQ
+624 DFEEDLKVLHSVQ
-637 CSPSPGPFKPCEHL
+637 CSPPPGPFKPCEHL

-657 RIGVWTI
+657 RIGVWTT
-664 AVLALTCNALVTST
+664 AVLALSCNALVAFT
-678 VFRSPLYI
+678 VFRTPLYI
-686 SSVKLLIGMIAVV
+686 SSIKLLIGVIAVV
-699 NMLTGVC
+699 DILMGVS
-706 SAVLAGVDAF
+706 SAILAVVDTF
-716 TFGSFARHGAWW
+716 TFGSFAQHGAWW
-728 ENGVG
+728 EGGIG
-733 CQVIG
+733 CQIVG

-764 CSAKFETKT
+764 CSSKFEMKA
-773 PFSSLKAVI
+773 PLSSLKAII
-782 LLCTLLALAMAT
+782 LLCVLLALTIAT

-802 YSASPLCL
+802 YNASPLCL

-835 VMTIA
+835 IMTIA
-840 YTRLYCN
+840 YTRLYCS
-847 LEKGDLENIW
+847 LEKGELENLW
-857 DCSMVKHIALLLFTN
+857 DCSMVKHTALLLFTN

-909 ACLNPLLYILF
+909 ACLNPLLYIVF
-920 NPHFKEDLGSLGKQ
+920 NPHFKEDMGSLGKQ
-934 SHLWTRSPHPSLMS
+934 TRFWTRAKHPSLLS

-956 QSCDSTQALVTFTSA
+956 RSCDSTQALVSFTHA

-979 NSVSLPA
+979 DSGSSPA

>member
-1 MLLHTAQAACSSNAH
+1 
-16 RHCRGCSEGCSGG
+16 
-29 RRVSTGHL
+29 
-37 CPRGASPR
+37 
-45 RPRWGAGT
+45 
-53 RCPVLQAPA
+53 
-62 EAQKPPERRPARHG
+62 
-76 PQQPGRCPPPA
+76 
-87 SASPPPTSGTMDT
+87 MDT
-100 SRLRVLLSL
+100 SSAGLLLAL

-122 RSGAPPRGC
+122 RPGALLRGC

-167 LDLSMNNIS
+167 L
-176 HLSPNPLPSLRF
+176 
-188 LEELRLAGNALTY
+188 RLAGNALTY

-215 LMLQNNQL
+215 LMLQNNHL

-236 LQSLRLDANHISY
+236 LQSLRLDANHISS
-249 VPPSCFSGLH
+249 VPPSCFSGLY

-272 EIPVQAFRSLSAL
+272 EIPVQALRSLSAL

-299 DYAFGNLSSLV
+299 DYAFRNLSSLV

-363 NNIRSIPE
+363 NSIKSIPE

-386 DNPIQFVGRSAFQH
+386 DNPIQVVGRSAFQH

-423 TANLESLTLTG
+423 TASLESLTLTG

-439 LPQTVCDQLPNLQV
+439 LPQTVCDQLPNLQA

-472 IQKIDL
+472 LQKIDL
-478 RHNEIYEIKVDAFQ
+478 RHNEMCEIRANTFQ
-492 QLLGLRSLNLAWNK
+492 QLFSLRSLNLAWNK
-506 IVTIHPNAFSTLPSL
+506 IAIIHPNAFSTLPSL
-521 IKLDLSSN
+521 RKLDLSSN
-529 LLSSFPVTG
+529 RLSSFPVTG

-551 GLQSLISSENFPE
+551 ALQSLISSENFPE

-587 ISNQWNKGD
+587 ISNQWTKGD
-596 NSSMDDLY
+596 NSSADDLH
-604 KKDTGMFQVQDERDL
+604 KKDAGMFQVQGQSRTLLPGSWSLKRETELIIPELLIPADERDL
-619 EDFLF
+619 EDFLL

-637 CSPSPGPFKPCEHL
+637 CSPSPGPFKLCEYL

-678 VFRSPLYI
+678 VFRAPLYI
-686 SSVKLLIGMIAVV
+686 SSVKLLIGLIAVV
-699 NMLTGVC
+699 NMLTGVS

-716 TFGSFARHGAWW
+716 TFGSFAQHGAWW
-728 ENGVG
+728 EQGVG
-733 CQVIG
+733 CQVVG

-773 PFSSLKAVI
+773 PFSSLKAIVV
-782 LLCTLLALAMAT
+782 LCAVLAVTIAA

-840 YTRLYCN
+840 YTKLYCN

-934 SHLWTRSPHPSLMS
+934 THFWTRAKHTSLMS

-971 SIAYDLPS
+971 SRAYDLPS
-979 NSVSLPA
+979 NSGSPPA

>member
-1 MLLHTAQAACSSNAH
+1 
-16 RHCRGCSEGCSGG
+16 
-29 RRVSTGHL
+29 
-37 CPRGASPR
+37 
-45 RPRWGAGT
+45 
-53 RCPVLQAPA
+53 
-62 EAQKPPERRPARHG
+62 
-76 PQQPGRCPPPA
+76 
-87 SASPPPTSGTMDT
+87 MDT
-100 SRLRVLLSL
+100 SPVSVLLSL

-115 AAGGGSP
+115 AAVGGSP
-122 RSGAPPRGC
+122 RPRALLRGC

-176 HLSPNPLPSLRF
+176 QLPPNPLYSLRF

-201 IPKGAFAGLYSLKV
+201 IPNGAFAGLYSLKV
-215 LMLQNNQL
+215 LMLQNNHL

-236 LQSLRLDANHISY
+236 LQS
-249 VPPSCFSGLH
+249 
-259 SLRHLWLDDNALT
+259 
-272 EIPVQAFRSLSAL
+272 
-285 QAMTL
+285 
-290 ALNKIHHIP
+290 
-299 DYAFGNLSSLV
+299 
-310 VLHLHN
+310 LHLHN

-363 NNIRSIPE
+363 NNIKSIPE

-386 DNPIQFVGRSAFQH
+386 DNPIQLVGRSAFQH

-410 GASQITEFPDLTG
+410 GASQITVFPDLTG
-423 TANLESLTLTG
+423 TASLESLTLTG

-439 LPQTVCDQLPNLQV
+439 LPQTACDQLPNLQV

-472 IQKIDL
+472 LQKIDL
-478 RHNEIYEIKVDAFQ
+478 RHNEIYEIKVDTFQ
-492 QLLGLRSLNLAWNK
+492 QLLSLRTLNLAWNK
-506 IVTIHPNAFSTLPSL
+506 IAIIHPNAFSTLPSL
-521 IKLDLSSN
+521 RKLDLSSN
-529 LLSSFPVTG
+529 RLSSFPVTG
-538 LHGLTHLKLTGNH
+538 LHGLTHLKLTGNRA
-551 GLQSLISSENFPE
+551 LQSLISSENFPE

-587 ISNQWNKGD
+587 ISNQWNKED
-596 NSSMDDLY
+596 NSSTDDLH
-604 KKDTGMFQVQDERDL
+604 KKDAGMFQVQDERDL
-619 EDFLF
+619 EDFLL
-624 DFEEDLKALHSVQ
+624 DFEEDLKVLHSAQ
-637 CSPSPGPFKPCEHL
+637 CSPSPGPFKLCEYL

-664 AVLALTCNALVTST
+664 AILALTCNALVTST
-678 VFRSPLYI
+678 VFRAPLYI
-686 SSVKLLIGMIAVV
+686 SSIKLLIGLIAAV
-699 NMLTGVC
+699 NMLMGVS

-716 TFGSFARHGAWW
+716 TFGSFAQHGAWW
-728 ENGVG
+728 EQGVG
-733 CQVIG
+733 CQVVG

-753 LAALERGFSVK
+753 LAALERGFSVR
-764 CSAKFETKT
+764 CSAKFERKT
-773 PFSSLKAVI
+773 PFSCLKAVI
-782 LLCTLLALAMAT
+782 LLCAVLALTIAT

-802 YSASPLCL
+802 FSASPLCL
-810 PLPFGEPSTTGYM
+810 PLPFGDPSTTGYM

-840 YTRLYCN
+840 YTKLYCN
-847 LEKGDLENIW
+847 LEKGDLENMW

-934 SHLWTRSPHPSLMS
+934 PHFWTRSRNPSLIS

-956 QSCDSTQALVTFTSA
+956 QSCDSTQALVTFTSS

-979 NSVSLPA
+979 NSVSPPA
-986 YPMTESCHLSSV
+986 YPVTESCHLSSV

>member
-1 MLLHTAQAACSSNAH
+1 
-16 RHCRGCSEGCSGG
+16 
-29 RRVSTGHL
+29 
-37 CPRGASPR
+37 
-45 RPRWGAGT
+45 
-53 RCPVLQAPA
+53 
-62 EAQKPPERRPARHG
+62 
-76 PQQPGRCPPPA
+76 
-87 SASPPPTSGTMDT
+87 MDT
-100 SRLRVLLSL
+100 SRVGVLLSL

-115 AAGGGSP
+115 AAGSGSP
-122 RSGAPPRGC
+122 KPGALPRGC
-131 PAHCQCEPDGRMLL
+131 PTHCHCEPDGRMLL

-156 LPSNL
+156 LPSNI

-176 HLSPNPLPSLRF
+176 RLTPGPLHSLRF

-223 RQVPTEALQNLRS
+223 RQVPTEALQNLGS
-236 LQSLRLDANHISY
+236 LQS
-249 VPPSCFSGLH
+249 
-259 SLRHLWLDDNALT
+259 
-272 EIPVQAFRSLSAL
+272 
-285 QAMTL
+285 
-290 ALNKIHHIP
+290 
-299 DYAFGNLSSLV
+299 
-310 VLHLHN
+310 LHLHN

-472 IQKIDL
+472 LQKIDF
-478 RHNEIYEIKVDAFQ
+478 RHNEIYEIKVNTFQ
-492 QLLGLRSLNLAWNK
+492 QLPGLRSLNLAWNK
-506 IVTIHPNAFSTLPSL
+506 IAIIHPEAFSTLPSL

-551 GLQSLISSENFPE
+551 ALQTLISSENFPE
-564 LKVIEMP
+564 LKIIEMP

-576 CAFGVCENVYK
+576 CEFGVCENIYK
-587 ISNQWNKGD
+587 IPNQWNKGD
-596 NSSMDDLY
+596 NSSVDDLH
-604 KKDTGMFQVQDERDL
+604 KKDTGMVLVQDERDL
-619 EDFLF
+619 EDFLL

-657 RIGVWTI
+657 RIGVWI
-664 AVLALTCNALVTST
+664 IVVLAISCNTLVIST

-686 SSVKLLIGMIAVV
+686 SSIKLLIGVIAVM
-699 NMLTGVC
+699 NMLMGV
-706 SAVLAGVDAF
+706 SSTVLAAIDAF
-716 TFGSFARHGAWW
+716 TFGSFAQHGAWW
-728 ENGVG
+728 ENGIG
-733 CQVIG
+733 CQIIG

-764 CSAKFETKT
+764 CSARFEMKT
-773 PFSSLKAVI
+773 PFSSLRAII
-782 LLCTLLALAMAT
+782 LLCALLALTIAT

-835 VMTIA
+835 IMTIA
-840 YTRLYCN
+840 YTKLYCN

-934 SHLWTRSPHPSLMS
+934 THLWTRSKHPSLIS

-979 NSVSLPA
+979 NSVSSPA
-986 YPMTESCHLSSV
+986 YTVTESCHLSSV

>member
-1 MLLHTAQAACSSNAH
+1 
-16 RHCRGCSEGCSGG
+16 
-29 RRVSTGHL
+29 
-37 CPRGASPR
+37 
-45 RPRWGAGT
+45 
-53 RCPVLQAPA
+53 
-62 EAQKPPERRPARHG
+62 
-76 PQQPGRCPPPA
+76 
-87 SASPPPTSGTMDT
+87 MDT
-100 SRLRVLLSL
+100 SRVGVLLSL

-115 AAGGGSP
+115 AAVGGSP
-122 RSGAPPRGC
+122 RPGALLRGC

-156 LPSNL
+156 MPSNL

-176 HLSPNPLPSLRF
+176 QLPPNPLYSLRF

-201 IPKGAFAGLYSLKV
+201 IPNGAFAGLYSLKV
-215 LMLQNNQL
+215 LMLQNNHL

-236 LQSLRLDANHISY
+236 LQS
-249 VPPSCFSGLH
+249 
-259 SLRHLWLDDNALT
+259 
-272 EIPVQAFRSLSAL
+272 
-285 QAMTL
+285 
-290 ALNKIHHIP
+290 
-299 DYAFGNLSSLV
+299 
-310 VLHLHN
+310 LHLHN

-363 NNIRSIPE
+363 NNIKSIPE

-386 DNPIQFVGRSAFQH
+386 DNPIQLVGRSAFQH

-410 GASQITEFPDLTG
+410 GASQITVFPDLTG
-423 TANLESLTLTG
+423 TASLESLTLTG

-439 LPQTVCDQLPNLQV
+439 LPQTACDQLPNLQV

-472 IQKIDL
+472 LQKIDL
-478 RHNEIYEIKVDAFQ
+478 RHNEIYEIKVDTFQ
-492 QLLGLRSLNLAWNK
+492 QLLSLRTLNLAWNK
-506 IVTIHPNAFSTLPSL
+506 IAIIHPNAFSTLPSL
-521 IKLDLSSN
+521 RKLDLSSN
-529 LLSSFPVTG
+529 RLSSFPVTG

-551 GLQSLISSENFPE
+551 ALQSLISSENFPE

-587 ISNQWNKGD
+587 ISNQWNKED
-596 NSSMDDLY
+596 NSSTDDLH
-604 KKDTGMFQVQDERDL
+604 KKDAGMFQVQDERDL
-619 EDFLF
+619 EDFLL
-624 DFEEDLKALHSVQ
+624 DFEEDLKVLHSVQ
-637 CSPSPGPFKPCEHL
+637 CSPSPGPFKLCEYL

-664 AVLALTCNALVTST
+664 AILALTCNALVTST
-678 VFRSPLYI
+678 VFRAPLYL
-686 SSVKLLIGMIAVV
+686 SSIKLLIGLIAAV
-699 NMLTGVC
+699 NMLMGVS

-716 TFGSFARHGAWW
+716 TFGSFAQHGAWW
-728 ENGVG
+728 EQGVG
-733 CQVIG
+733 CQVVG

-753 LAALERGFSVK
+753 LAALERGFSVR
-764 CSAKFETKT
+764 CSAKFERKT
-773 PFSSLKAVI
+773 PFSCLKAVI
-782 LLCTLLALAMAT
+782 LLCAVLALTIAT

-802 YSASPLCL
+802 FSASPLCL
-810 PLPFGEPSTTGYM
+810 PLPFGDPNTTGYM

-840 YTRLYCN
+840 YTKLYCN
-847 LEKGDLENIW
+847 LEKGDLENMW

-934 SHLWTRSPHPSLMS
+934 PHFWTRSRNPSLMS
-948 INSDDVEK
+948 VNSDDVEK

-979 NSVSLPA
+979 NSVSPPA
-986 YPMTESCHLSSV
+986 YPVTESCHLSSV